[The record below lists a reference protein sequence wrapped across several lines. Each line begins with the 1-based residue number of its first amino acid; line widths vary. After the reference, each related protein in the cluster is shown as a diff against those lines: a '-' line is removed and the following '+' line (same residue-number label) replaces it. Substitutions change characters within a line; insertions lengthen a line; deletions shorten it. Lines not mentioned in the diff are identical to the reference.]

1 MTTTI
6 TDLDRALN
14 SVIHNLSELTATQLA
29 DLNKTLE
36 RAYVHVLIEQHLRVN
51 DGVDVAGVSLLRP
64 KGTER

>member
-14 SVIHNLSELTATQLA
+14 TVIHNLSELTASDLA

-51 DGVDVAGVSLLRP
+51 DGAVVAGVSILRP
-64 KGTER
+64 KDTDL